1 MDVRLRASRTCSR
14 ICQDRSSDMSV
25 LRKVFSEP
33 LVQFLCLGV
42 VVFGLYSV
50 MHRSPPAED
59 KGVIEVGE
67 GQLAQMFETFSKTW
81 QRPPTEAEL
90 KGLID
95 GYVKEEVFYREGQKI
110 GLDQNDTV
118 FRRRMQQKMEFLLEP
133 SAEQL
138 TPKPGELEDY
148 LKAHEDKYRRPPQ
161 LAFRQVFFKSDRPG
175 DGGETAA
182 TAALKVLRGA
192 PEADVTSLGD
202 TTLLPI
208 RVDLTDAD
216 VIATSFDE
224 GFVKELSSAPAGQWF
239 GPVRSQYGVHLVLVE
254 ESVKAGAPSLDG
266 VKAAVRLDW
275 ESERR
280 REIAERR
287 YDEMKRQYEVRVLRP
302 TDTVAPA
309 VEISEAR

>member
-1 MDVRLRASRTCSR
+1 
-14 ICQDRSSDMSV
+14 MSV
-25 LRKVFSEP
+25 LRKILSEP
-33 LVQFLCLGV
+33 LVQFLFPGA

-50 MHRSPPAED
+50 MDRSPPAED
-59 KGVIEVGE
+59 KRLIEVGE
-67 GQLAQMFETFSKTW
+67 GQLTQMFETFSKTW
-81 QRPPTEAEL
+81 QRPPTDAEL

-110 GLDQNDTV
+110 GLHQNDTV

-148 LKAHEDKYRRPPQ
+148 LKAHEDRFRLPLK
-161 LAFRQVFFKSDRPG
+161 LAFRQIFFRSDRPG

-182 TAALKVLRGA
+182 TTALKVLQGT
-192 PEADVTSLGD
+192 PETDVTSLGD

-208 RVDLTDAD
+208 RVELANAD

-224 GFVKELSSAPAGQWF
+224 GFVKELSSAPTGEWF

-254 ESVKAGAPSLDG
+254 ERIKAGAPSLDE

-287 YDEMKRQYEVRVLRP
+287 YDEMKRRYEVKVLRP

>member
-1 MDVRLRASRTCSR
+1 
-14 ICQDRSSDMSV
+14 MSP
-25 LRKVFSEP
+25 LRKILTEP
-33 LVQFLCLGV
+33 LAQFFFLGA

-50 MHRSPPAED
+50 MDRSPPAGD

-67 GQLAQMFETFSKTW
+67 GQLAQLFKTFSKTW

-90 KGLID
+90 TGLID
-95 GYVKEEVFYREGQKI
+95 SFVKEEVFYREGQKM

-148 LKAHEDKYRRPPQ
+148 LKAHEDKYRRLPQ

-175 DGGETAA
+175 DGGETSA
-182 TAALKVLRGA
+182 TTALKVLRRA
-192 PEADVTSLGD
+192 PETGGTSLGD
-202 TTLLPI
+202 TTLLPG

-216 VIATSFDE
+216 MIATTFDE
-224 GFVKELSSAPAGQWF
+224 QFVKVLSSAPTGQWF
-239 GPVRSQYGVHLVLVE
+239 GPVRSQYGVHLVLIE
-254 ESVKAGAPSLDG
+254 QRIEASAPSLEG
-266 VKAAVRLDW
+266 VKVAVQLDW

-280 REIAERR
+280 REIAARR
-287 YDEMKRQYEVRVLRP
+287 YDEMKRRYEVRVLRP
-302 TDTVAPA
+302 TDMQRPP
-309 VEISEAR
+309 VEITEAH